1 MKTTVFSAHDNCYH
15 HEHLAADV
23 SKTFISQAK
32 EEFDLK
38 RLEL

>member
-1 MKTTVFSAHDNCYH
+1 MKTTVFSVRDNCYH

-23 SKTFISQAK
+23 PKAFISQAK
-32 EEFDLK
+32 EELGLK